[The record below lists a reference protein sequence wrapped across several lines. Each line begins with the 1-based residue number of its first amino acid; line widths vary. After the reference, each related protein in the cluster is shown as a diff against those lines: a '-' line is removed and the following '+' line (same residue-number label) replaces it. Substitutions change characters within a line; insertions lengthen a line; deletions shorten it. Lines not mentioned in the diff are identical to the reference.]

1 MRSTLRLFQ
10 KYGLEL
16 EYMVVNRS
24 DLAVAPVVDRIMIH
38 QTGEPV
44 GTCVVGQCEVSNE
57 LAAHVFELK
66 VPAPIDSITRAES
79 SFVDAIRETN
89 RILSVG
95 DWQLLPGAMHPL
107 MDPVHESTTWAHEG
121 RDIYETYDRIFDCH
135 GHGWFNLQSCHLNL
149 PFGDDDE
156 FGLLHAAIILIL
168 PFLPA
173 LSAGSPFIEGK
184 VSGLLDTRL
193 DVYRRN
199 QQRFPSISGMMVPE
213 PAFTRAD
220 YERMILQPMY
230 REISPVDPESVLQE
244 EWLNSRAAIARF
256 DRGAIEIRLLDV
268 QECPRADMAICELIV
283 HTLKWLVEHRDPY
296 LKKWALRSST
306 EKRRDQLLEVIKAGR
321 QAEVVLPD
329 IREAFRLP
337 TRDHTAGE
345 LWGHIL
351 EKIGIEPLDPEYRN
365 VIEFILTHGNL
376 AERQLKFH
384 AATNGARPFEPLMR
398 EMGACLEEN
407 RQLDPSK
414 NV

>member
-1 MRSTLRLFQ
+1 MRATLRLFQ
-10 KYGLEL
+10 RYGLEL
-16 EYMVVNRS
+16 EYMVVNRADFS
-24 DLAVAPVVDRIMIH
+24 VAPVVDRIMIH

-66 VPAPIDSITRAES
+66 VPAPIESIARAEI
-79 SFVDAIRETN
+79 SFTDAIRETN

-95 DWQLLPGAMHPL
+95 DWRLLPGAMHPL
-107 MDPVHESTTWAHEG
+107 MDPARESTTWPHEG
-121 RDIYETYDRIFDCH
+121 REIYETYDRIFDCR

-173 LSAGSPFIEGK
+173 LSAGSPFAEGR
-184 VSGLLDTRL
+184 VTGLLDTRL

-199 QQRFPSISGMMVPE
+199 QQRFPAITGLMVPE
-213 PAFTRAD
+213 PAFTEAE
-220 YERMILQPMY
+220 YEDRILQPMY
-230 REISPVDPESVLQE
+230 REISTVDAEGVLQE

-268 QECPRADMAICELIV
+268 QECPRADMAICQLIV
-283 HTLKWLVEHRDPY
+283 HTLKWLVENRDPY

-306 EKRRDQLLEVIKAGR
+306 EKRRDQLLEVIRAGR
-321 QAEVVLPD
+321 QAELLLPD

-337 TRDHTAGE
+337 SRDHTIGE
-345 LWGHIL
+345 LWSHIVH
-351 EKIGIEPLDPEYRN
+351 KIGIRPLDEPYRE
-365 VIEFILTHGNL
+365 VIERILTRGCL
-376 AERQLKFH
+376 AERMLRFQASGQGRDSFV
-384 AATNGARPFEPLMR
+384 PLMR
-398 EMGACLEEN
+398 EMAACLEEN
-407 RQLDPSK
+407 RQLIPSDPA
-414 NV
+414 